1 MFLVLK
7 PHGGAPT
14 GCIGNDKPVPEP
26 EPPWGCTAQSAE
38 AVSVDTPL
46 QYENLKKD
54 FCNASPETAESSI
67 SHEVSRR
74 NPRRHR

>member
-26 EPPWGCTAQSAE
+26 EPPWDARLSMLRPCQ
-38 AVSVDTPL
+38 L
-46 QYENLKKD
+46 IHR
-54 FCNASPETAESSI
+54 SSTKI
-67 SHEVSRR
+67 
-74 NPRRHR
+74 